1 MNLRRGCGC
10 CAGVLLLVAL
20 PVLAQQEQFRERQI
34 LDPESDEW
42 VDQAIEPATPGG
54 DLEQARSYL
63 ATGEASKALKLLKRW
78 TEENGA
84 HERYNEGMFLLGE
97 AYFEAGDFYKAY
109 ESYDVCVQGT
119 SGDLFY
125 RALKRQMD
133 VARGFL
139 AGQKRIVW
147 RVLKLPA
154 YDDGIQILDRVW
166 EQVPGTRMGEEALK
180 RKADYFFEN
189 GDMDLAQDEY
199 ANLAKQYPS
208 GRFTRSA
215 MLRSAEAA
223 NAAFPG
229 IRFDDRALVEADERY
244 RQVRTAFPDYA
255 ERENVDE
262 RLEGIRQQRAE
273 KDLEVARWYEKTNQ
287 LGAAEYY
294 FRLILKTWP
303 DTVSA
308 AEARSRLRAMGVEVP
323 DVSGEQ

>member
-1 MNLRRGCGC
+1 MACVVAAWG
-10 CAGVLLLVAL
+10 AVAL
-20 PVLAQQEQFRERQI
+20 AQDEQFRERQV
-34 LDPESDEW
+34 LDPETNEW
-42 VDQAIEPATPGG
+42 VDQPIEPATPGG
-54 DLEQARSYL
+54 ELEEARSLL
-63 ATGEASKALKLLKRW
+63 ATGKAGEALKLLKSW
-78 TEENGA
+78 TAANPDHDRH
-84 HERYNEGMFLLGE
+84 HEGLFLLGE
-97 AYFEAGDFYKAY
+97 AYFETGDYYKAY
-109 ESYDVCVQGT
+109 ESYDVVVQGT
-119 SGDLFY
+119 SGELFY

-147 RVLKLPA
+147 RILRLPA

-199 ANLAKQYPS
+199 ANLARQYPR

-229 IRFDDRALVEADERY
+229 IKFDDRALVEAEERY
-244 RQVRTAFPDYA
+244 RQVQAAFPDYA
-255 ERENVDE
+255 ERENVDV

-273 KDLEVARWYEKTNQ
+273 KDLYVADWYERTKQ
-287 LGAAEYY
+287 AGAAEYY
-294 FRLILKTWP
+294 YRRILKDWP
-303 DTVSA
+303 DTVA
-308 AEARSRLRAMGVEVP
+308 AAQARSRLRAMGFDVP
-323 DVSGEQ
+323 ETAGGQP